1 MVIVRLRIMG
11 SYEGGRI
18 LHQRLFISL
27 GNKIV
32 AVIGI
37 RITDALEGGF

>member
-1 MVIVRLRIMG
+1 MVIIRLRIMG
-11 SYEGGRI
+11 SNKGGRI
-18 LHQRLFISL
+18 LHQRRFIGL

>member
-11 SYEGGRI
+11 RDKGGRI
-18 LHQRLFISL
+18 LHQRLSIGL